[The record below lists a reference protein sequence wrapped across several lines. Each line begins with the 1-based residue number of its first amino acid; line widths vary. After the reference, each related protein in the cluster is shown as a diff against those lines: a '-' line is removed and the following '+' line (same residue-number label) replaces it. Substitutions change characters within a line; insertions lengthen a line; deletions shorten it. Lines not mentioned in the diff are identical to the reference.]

1 MPRQTTLAKP
11 GDVTPQWRHFDAD
24 GQVLGRL
31 ATRIATVLMGKHR
44 PEYTPH
50 VLTGDMVVV
59 TNAEKVVMTGKK
71 LDQRVKTRYSNY
83 PGGLKVET
91 FRQVQ
96 AKHPQ
101 RLIEDAVRRMVP
113 KGRLGKK
120 IMGRLKV
127 YAGPQ
132 HPHQPQQL
140 IASN

>member
-11 GDVTPQWRHFDAD
+11 GDVTPVWRHFDAE

-50 VLTGDMVVV
+50 VLTGDVVVV

-91 FRQVQ
+91 FREVQ
-96 AKHPQ
+96 SKHPE

-127 YAGPQ
+127 YAGPK